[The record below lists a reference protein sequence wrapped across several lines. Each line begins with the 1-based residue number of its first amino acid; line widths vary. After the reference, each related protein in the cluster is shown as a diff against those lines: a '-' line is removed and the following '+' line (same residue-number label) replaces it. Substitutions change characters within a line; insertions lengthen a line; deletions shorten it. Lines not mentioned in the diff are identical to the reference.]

1 MIQPQRGS
9 ARSTYTRAV
18 PEAADPPLQS
28 NRGSLDALQ
37 RVTDAALAF
46 LSEQEL
52 LDELLLRVT
61 EILDTDTAAIL
72 LLDEDGTLLRA
83 RAARGIEEEVE
94 QGVVI
99 PVGKGFAGR
108 IVAER
113 ATVVVDDVDHAD
125 ILNPILREKGIRSL
139 LGAPLLLSGRPLGV
153 LHVGSLV
160 PRRFTDDERDLLQ
173 LAADRAA
180 LAIEHARAYAQER
193 RARSTLESL
202 QRITDAGLAYLPQ
215 DELLQEMLVR
225 ITEILGIDTAA
236 VLLLDPDGER
246 APRAGRARARGEPR
260 AERADPGRP
269 GLRRP
274 RRGEPRRRDRDR
286 RRRPRRDR
294 QPGPAREGH
303 ALAARRP
310 AADRGPRA
318 RRPARRLARAAA
330 LHAPTSATCCSSPP
344 TAPRWRSTTRCCSS
358 SGGWPRRCSAGCCR
372 RTSAAR
378 RGVELASRYLP
389 ASGETPRRR
398 LVRRVPARPAAG
410 SPSSVGDVVGHG
422 IERGGGD
429 GAAADRACAPTPPTA
444 IPRPRS
450 SSG

>member
-9 ARSTYTRAV
+9 GRATYTRAV
-18 PEAADPPLQS
+18 PEAADPPLES
-28 NRGSLDALQ
+28 HRRPLDALQ

-61 EILDTDTAAIL
+61 EILHTDTAAIL

-180 LAIEHARAYAQER
+180 LAIEHARAYSQER
-193 RARSTLESL
+193 RAREHAGVAAAHHRRRPRLPAAG
-202 QRITDAGLAYLPQ
+202 RAAAGDARPHHRDPRHRHRRGP
-215 DELLQEMLVR
+215 
-225 ITEILGIDTAA
+225 AA
-236 VLLLDPDGER
+236 GPGR
-246 APRAGRARARGEPR
+246 GAAPRAGRPRARGGASSATSGSR
-260 AERADPGRP
+260 S
-269 GLRRP
+269 
-274 RRGEPRRRDRDR
+274 
-286 RRRPRRDR
+286 
-294 QPGPAREGH
+294 
-303 ALAARRP
+303 AAASP
-310 AADRGPRA
+310 AASR
-318 RRPARRLARAAA
+318 RAAP
-330 LHAPTSATCCSSPP
+330 L
-344 TAPRWRSTTRCCSS
+344 
-358 SGGWPRRCSAGCCR
+358 
-372 RTSAAR
+372 
-378 RGVELASRYLP
+378 
-389 ASGETPRRR
+389 
-398 LVRRVPARPAAG
+398 
-410 SPSSVGDVVGHG
+410 
-422 IERGGGD
+422 
-429 GAAADRACAPTPPTA
+429 
-444 IPRPRS
+444 
-450 SSG
+450 